1 MQEAQVYENGIDLFD
16 SERKMLRRKAFS
28 LNKMM
33 AKILKNRPGQG
44 YHYQE
49 MIDALEGIYGKDK
62 VNKDSVRRGL
72 SNMAGSKDASET
84 MKDKYD
90 RWPLVKM
97 PEKRLNRVTQKH
109 IHPYAWNIRYG
120 DDEPPTN
127 QELLQKHSGRQMNF
141 HGNLIDIMESKTKSS

>member
-1 MQEAQVYENGIDLFD
+1 MQEAQIYENGIDLFE

-33 AKILKNRPGQG
+33 AKILKNRKGHG

-49 MIDALEGIYGKDK
+49 MIEALEGIYGKDN

-84 MKDKYD
+84 MKDKYG
-90 RWPLVKM
+90 RWPLIKL

-109 IHPYAWNIRYG
+109 IHPYAWNPKYG
-120 DDEPPTN
+120 DDNPPSHRD
-127 QELLQKHSGRQMNF
+127 LVGKHAGKQMNF
-141 HGNLIDIMESKTKSS
+141 HGNLLNQQKEESK